1 MAELRV
7 IVVGGGIAGL
17 MATLKACEA
26 GAEVDLFSLVTVR
39 RSHSLCAQGGINAVL
54 DVKDESDSIDQHFE
68 DTVKGGDFLANQL
81 PIMNMVDAAPGL
93 IHLMSRM
100 GVTFSRTPEGTLDQR
115 LFGGVRNRRTA
126 FAGATT
132 GQQILYGL
140 DDQVRKYEEQGK
152 VKKYERW
159 NFLSAILDDTGRCR
173 GIVAMDL
180 SSMKVEAFKADVVVM
195 ATGGTGQIFGK
206 STMSNICTG
215 SAAAALYRQGA
226 YFANGEFFQIH
237 PTAIEGG
244 DKRRLVSE
252 AVRGEGGRI
261 WAPRGG
267 ERWYFLEEKYPAYGN
282 LVPRDI
288 ASREIF
294 QVVRDM
300 GLGINGRDAVYL
312 DVTHV
317 EPKYLDR
324 RLGGVLEL
332 YEKFTGENPKEVPMR
347 IFPAPHYS
355 MGGLWTDFGHKINIP
370 GIFAVG
376 ECDYQFHGANRLG
389 ANSLLSASYAGYVG
403 GQEAVAYLKGLE
415 TLWDTVP
422 FSVLERERARWE
434 ERLEE
439 IYRMDGP
446 ENSFSLALEM
456 GEVMTTNM
464 TVVRYNKAL
473 QETLEKL
480 FEIRER
486 QKKAS
491 VLDAGR
497 WGNQIVPHIIDLENM
512 VEIAIVMTEGALQR
526 NESRGAHYK
535 PEFPERDDE
544 NWLKTTMASYTEDGP
559 KITYEDVDTS
569 LMKPVKRDY
578 TK

>member
-1 MAELRV
+1 MAELKV
-7 IVVGGGIAGL
+7 IIVGGGVAGL

-26 GAEVDLFSLVTVR
+26 GANVDLFSLVTVR

-54 DVKDESDSIDQHFE
+54 DVKGQHDTTDQHFE
-68 DTVKGGDFLANQL
+68 DTVKGGDFLANQP
-81 PIMNMVDAAPGL
+81 PIRGLVEAAPGL

-100 GVTFSRTPEGTLDQR
+100 GVMFNRTPEGTLDQR
-115 LFGGVRNRRTA
+115 LFGGVKNRRTA

-132 GQQILYGL
+132 GQQLLYGL
-140 DDQVRKYEEQGK
+140 DTQVHKYEYQGK
-152 VKKYERW
+152 VKKYEGW
-159 NFLSAILDDTGRCR
+159 QFLSAVLDETRRCR

-180 SSMKVEAFKADVVVM
+180 SSMKVQAFRADVVVM
-195 ATGGTGQIFGK
+195 ATGGTGNIFGK

-215 SAAAALYRQGA
+215 SAAGSLYRQGA

-261 WAPRGG
+261 WVPRGG

-300 GLGINGRDAVYL
+300 GLGVNGRDAAYL
-312 DVTHV
+312 DVTHID
-317 EPKYLDR
+317 PGYLDR

-332 YEKFTGENPKEVPMR
+332 YEKFTGEDPKQVPMR

-355 MGGLWTDFGHKINIP
+355 MGGLWVDSDHMTNIP
-370 GIFAVG
+370 GLFAVG
-376 ECDYQFHGANRLG
+376 ECDYQYHGANRLG
-389 ANSLLSASYAGYVG
+389 ANSLLSAIYSGYIGGEKVVSYMKGVERPGDTLPSSLFDAEVKR
-403 GQEAVAYLKGLE
+403 QEN
-415 TLWDTVP
+415 
-422 FSVLERERARWE
+422 RI
-434 ERLEE
+434 EE

-446 ENSFSLALEM
+446 ENTFSLAQEM
-456 GEVMTTNM
+456 GETMTTNM
-464 TVVRYNKAL
+464 TVVRFNKAL
-473 QETLEKL
+473 QQTLEKL

-486 QKKAS
+486 QKKAN
-491 VLDAGR
+491 VFDTGR
-497 WGNQIVPHIIDLENM
+497 WRNPVVPYIVDFENM
-512 VEIAIVMTEGALQR
+512 VELAIVMTDGALRR

-544 NWLKTTMASYTEDGP
+544 NWLKTTIASYTKDGP
-559 KITYEDVDTS
+559 KITYEDVDVS